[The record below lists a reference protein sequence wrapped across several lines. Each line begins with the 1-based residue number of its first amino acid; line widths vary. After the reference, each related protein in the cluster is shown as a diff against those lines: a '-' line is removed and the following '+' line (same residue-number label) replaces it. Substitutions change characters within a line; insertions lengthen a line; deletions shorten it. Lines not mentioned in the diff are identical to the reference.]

1 LADHG
6 NAFNRGPEF
15 SFSHGSVL
23 KMADKQRVAVLFGGR
38 SPEHD
43 VSIVTGLQALEAIDS
58 ARYEAFA
65 VYVSPQGEWLY
76 GEALA
81 WRNTYLPDGAVR
93 QGLDSVTLDLNAQ
106 GRGVLLPRDGGLFRR
121 PRPIV
126 FDVALL
132 AFHGTHGED
141 GGMQGLFEVANVPYT
156 GMRTLASAVL
166 MDKAATKRLLGAA
179 DIPLLPHVTLTR
191 PQEGLMAP
199 RAAVEAALGTAP
211 FPAIVKPNH
220 LGSSIGVAKVNDIEE
235 LLAVL
240 PQIFKLDPVVIV
252 EPYVSPLVEY
262 NVAVSAVAGTL
273 RSSAIECPKR
283 VEELLDF
290 KQKYLSGGGHKSQ
303 TKQPGQMSQGMLSLT
318 RDLNPKLPAK
328 LEHRIRGCAER
339 AFVAVGGT
347 GAPRIDFL
355 CNSQSGEIWLNEINP
370 CPGSFG
376 FFLWEAVEPPILFTH
391 FLTALIDE
399 ALAQHRLAQL
409 PADPVPHAARLF
421 RRP

>member
-1 LADHG
+1 
-6 NAFNRGPEF
+6 
-15 SFSHGSVL
+15 
-23 KMADKQRVAVLFGGR
+23 MADKQRVAVLFGGR

-58 ARYEAFA
+58 ARFEAFP

-76 GEALA
+76 GDALA
-81 WRNTYLPDGAVR
+81 WRNTYLPDPAVR
-93 QGLDSVTLDLNAQ
+93 QGLESVTLDLNAQ
-106 GRGVLLPRDGGLFRR
+106 ERGVLLPRDGGLFRR
-121 PRPIV
+121 PRPIL
-126 FDVALL
+126 FDVAVL
-132 AFHGTHGED
+132 AFHGTRGED
-141 GGMQGLFEVANVPYT
+141 GGMQGLFELANIPYT

-166 MDKAATKRLLGAA
+166 MDKAATKRMLRAA

-199 RAAVEAALGTAP
+199 RAAVEAALGAAP

-240 PQIFKLDPVVIV
+240 PQIFKLDPVVMV

-262 NVAVSAVAGTL
+262 NVAVSAVAGTV
-273 RSSAIECPKR
+273 RSSAIERPKR

-290 KQKYLSGGGHKSQ
+290 KQKYLSGGANKSQ
-303 TKQPGQMSQGMLSLT
+303 TKQPGQISQGMLSLT
-318 RDLNPKLPAK
+318 RDLDPTLPAE
-328 LEHRIRGCAER
+328 LDRQIRGCAER
-339 AFVAVGGT
+339 AFVAVSGT

-355 CNSQSGEIWLNEINP
+355 CNSQTGEIWLNEINP

-376 FFLWEAVEPPILFTH
+376 FFLWEAAKPPILFTH
-391 FLTALIDE
+391 FLTGLIEE
-399 ALAQHRLAQL
+399 AFAQHRLAQL
-409 PADPVPHAARLF
+409 PLDPVPEAARLF
-421 RRP
+421 RRA

>member
-1 LADHG
+1 
-6 NAFNRGPEF
+6 
-15 SFSHGSVL
+15 
-23 KMADKQRVAVLFGGR
+23 MADQQRVAVLFGGR

-43 VSIVTGLQALEAIDS
+43 VSIVTGLQALQAIDS
-58 ARYEAFA
+58 ARYEAFP

-76 GEALA
+76 GEPLA
-81 WRNTYLPDGAVR
+81 WRNTYLPDPGVR
-93 QGLDSVTLDLNAQ
+93 QGLESVTLDLNAQ
-106 GRGVLLPRDGGLFRR
+106 DRGVLLPRDGGLFRR
-121 PRPIV
+121 PRPIT
-126 FDVALL
+126 FDVAVL
-132 AFHGTHGED
+132 AFHGTNGED
-141 GGMQGLFEVANVPYT
+141 GGMQGLFELANIPYT

-166 MDKAATKRLLGAA
+166 MDKAATKRMLRAA
-179 DIPLLPHVTLTR
+179 EIPLLPDVTLAR
-191 PQEGLMAP
+191 PQEGLMMP
-199 RAAVEAALGTAP
+199 RAAVEAALGASR

-220 LGSSIGVAKVNDIEE
+220 LGSSIGVAKVNDVEE

-240 PQIFKLDPVVIV
+240 PQIFKLDPIVMV

-262 NVAVSAVAGTL
+262 NVAVSAITGAV
-273 RSSAIECPKR
+273 RSSAIERPKR

-290 KQKYLSGGGHKSQ
+290 KQKYLSGGNNKAQ
-303 TKQPGQMSQGMLSLT
+303 TKQPGEMSQGMLSLT
-318 RDLNPKLPAK
+318 RDLNPSLPADV
-328 LEHRIRGCAER
+328 ERQIRGCAER

-355 CNSQSGEIWLNEINP
+355 SNAQTGEIWLNEINP

-391 FLTALIDE
+391 LLTGLIEE

-409 PADPVPHAARLF
+409 PADPVPEAARLF

>member
-1 LADHG
+1 
-6 NAFNRGPEF
+6 
-15 SFSHGSVL
+15 
-23 KMADKQRVAVLFGGR
+23 MADKQRVAVLFGGR

-58 ARYEAFA
+58 ARYDAFP

-81 WRNTYLPDGAVR
+81 WRNTYLPDPAVR
-93 QGLDSVTLDLNAQ
+93 QGLESVTLDLNAEA
-106 GRGVLLPRDGGLFRR
+106 RGILLPRDGGLFRR
-121 PRPIV
+121 PRPIR

-141 GGMQGLFEVANVPYT
+141 GGMQGLFELANVPYT

-166 MDKAATKRLLGAA
+166 MDKAATKRMLQAV

-220 LGSSIGVAKVNDIEE
+220 LGSSIGVAKVDDIEE

-240 PQIFKLDPVVIV
+240 PQIFKLDPLVIV

-262 NVAVSAVAGTL
+262 NVAVTAVAGAL
-273 RSSAIECPKR
+273 RSSAIERPKR

-290 KQKYLSGGGHKSQ
+290 KQKYLSGGGNKSQ

-318 RDLNPKLPAK
+318 RDLNPELPAA
-328 LEHRIRGCAER
+328 LERQIRGCAER

-355 CNSQSGEIWLNEINP
+355 CNSQTGEIWLNEINP

-391 FLTALIDE
+391 FLTALIEE
-399 ALAQHRLAQL
+399 AFAQHHLAQL
-409 PADPVPHAARLF
+409 PPDPVPQAARLF
-421 RRP
+421 KRP

>member
-1 LADHG
+1 
-6 NAFNRGPEF
+6 
-15 SFSHGSVL
+15 
-23 KMADKQRVAVLFGGR
+23 MADKQRVAVLFGGR

-58 ARYEAFA
+58 TRYEAFP

-81 WRNTYLPDGAVR
+81 WRNTYLPDAGVR
-93 QGLDSVTLDLNAQ
+93 QGLDSVTLDANAQ
-106 GRGVLLPRDGGLFRR
+106 DRGVLLPRDGGLFRR
-121 PRPIV
+121 PRPIT
-126 FDVALL
+126 FDVAVL
-132 AFHGTHGED
+132 AFHGTKGED

-156 GMRTLASAVL
+156 GMRTLAAAVL
-166 MDKAATKRLLGAA
+166 MDKAATKRMLRPAE
-179 DIPLLPHVTLTR
+179 IPLLPHVRLTR
-191 PQEGLMAP
+191 PNEGLMPP
-199 RAAVEAALGTAP
+199 RAAVEAALGGAP

-220 LGSSIGVAKVNDIEE
+220 LGSSIGVAKVNDVEE

-262 NVAVSAVAGTL
+262 NVAVTALTGAV
-273 RSSAIECPKR
+273 RSSAIERPKR
-283 VEELLDF
+283 VEDLLDF
-290 KQKYLSGGGHKSQ
+290 KQKYLSGGGVNKSQ

-318 RDLNPKLPAK
+318 RDLNPKLPAE
-328 LEHRIRGCAER
+328 LERQIRGCAER

-355 CNSQSGEIWLNEINP
+355 CNSQTGELWLNEINP
-370 CPGSFG
+370 CPGSFA

-391 FLTALIDE
+391 FLTGLIEE
-399 ALAQHRLAQL
+399 AFAQHRLAQL
-409 PADPVPHAARLF
+409 PADPVPEAARLF
-421 RRP
+421 RRA

>member
-1 LADHG
+1 
-6 NAFNRGPEF
+6 
-15 SFSHGSVL
+15 
-23 KMADKQRVAVLFGGR
+23 MADKQRVAVLFGGR

-58 ARYEAFA
+58 ARFEPFP

-81 WRNTYLPDGAVR
+81 WRNTYLPDPAVR
-93 QGLDSVTLDLNAQ
+93 QGLESVTLDVNAQ
-106 GRGVLLPRDGGLFRR
+106 ERGVLLPRDGGLFRR
-121 PRPIV
+121 PRPIL
-126 FDVALL
+126 FDVAVL
-132 AFHGTHGED
+132 AFHGTRGED
-141 GGMQGLFEVANVPYT
+141 GGIQGLFELANVPYT

-166 MDKAATKRLLGAA
+166 MDKAATKRMLRTA

-199 RAAVEAALGTAP
+199 RAAVEAALGAAP

-240 PQIFKLDPVVIV
+240 PQIFKLDPVVMV

-262 NVAVSAVAGTL
+262 NVAVSAVAGAV

-290 KQKYLSGGGHKSQ
+290 KQKYLSGGTNKSQ
-303 TKQPGQMSQGMLSLT
+303 TKQPGQTSQGMLSLT
-318 RDLNPKLPAK
+318 RDLDPTLPCE
-328 LEHRIRGCAER
+328 LERQIRGCAER

-347 GAPRIDFL
+347 GAPRVDFL
-355 CNSQSGEIWLNEINP
+355 CNSQTGEIWLNEINP

-376 FFLWEAVEPPILFTH
+376 FFLWEAAKPPILFTH
-391 FLTALIDE
+391 FLTGLIEE
-399 ALAQHRLAQL
+399 AFAQHRLAQL
-409 PADPVPHAARLF
+409 PFDPVPEAARLF
-421 RRP
+421 RRR

>member
-1 LADHG
+1 
-6 NAFNRGPEF
+6 
-15 SFSHGSVL
+15 
-23 KMADKQRVAVLFGGR
+23 
-38 SPEHD
+38 
-43 VSIVTGLQALEAIDS
+43 
-58 ARYEAFA
+58 
-65 VYVSPQGEWLY
+65 
-76 GEALA
+76 
-81 WRNTYLPDGAVR
+81 
-93 QGLDSVTLDLNAQ
+93 
-106 GRGVLLPRDGGLFRR
+106 
-121 PRPIV
+121 
-126 FDVALL
+126 
-132 AFHGTHGED
+132 
-141 GGMQGLFEVANVPYT
+141 MQGLFEIANVPYT

-166 MDKAATKRLLGAA
+166 MDKAATKRMLGAA

-199 RAAVEAALGTAP
+199 RAAVEAALRNAA

-220 LGSSIGVAKVNDIEE
+220 LGSSIGVAKVNDIAE

-262 NVAVSAVAGTL
+262 NVAVSAAAGTL

-290 KQKYLSGGGHKSQ
+290 KQKYLSGGVNKSQ

-318 RDLNPKLPAK
+318 RDLNPKLPAE
-328 LEHRIRGCAER
+328 LERQIRGCAER

-376 FFLWEAVEPPILFTH
+376 FFLWEAMEPPILFTH
-391 FLTALIDE
+391 FLTAMLEE
-399 ALAQHRLAQL
+399 AFAQHRLAQL
-409 PADPVPHAARLF
+409 PADPVPQAAQLF
-421 RRP
+421 KRP

>member
-1 LADHG
+1 
-6 NAFNRGPEF
+6 
-15 SFSHGSVL
+15 
-23 KMADKQRVAVLFGGR
+23 MADKQRVAVLFGGR

-43 VSIVTGLQALEAIDS
+43 VSVVTGLQALEAIDS
-58 ARYEAFA
+58 ARYEAFP

-81 WRNTYLPDGAVR
+81 WRNTYLPDAGIR

-106 GRGVLLPRDGGLFRR
+106 ERGVLLPREGGLFRR
-121 PRPIV
+121 PRPIT
-126 FDVALL
+126 FDVAVL
-132 AFHGTHGED
+132 AFHGTKGED
-141 GGMQGLFEVANVPYT
+141 GGMQGLLELANIPYT

-166 MDKAATKRLLGAA
+166 MDKAATKRMLRAA
-179 DIPLLPHVTLTR
+179 EIPLLPHVALTR
-191 PQEGLMAP
+191 PKEGLMAP
-199 RAAVEAALGTAP
+199 RAAVEAALGAAP

-220 LGSSIGVAKVNDIEE
+220 LGSSIGVAKVNDVEE

-262 NVAVSAVAGTL
+262 NVAVTALTGAV
-273 RSSAIECPKR
+273 RSSAIERPKR

-290 KQKYLSGGGHKSQ
+290 KQKYLSGGGVNKGQ

-318 RDLNPKLPAK
+318 RDLNPELPAA
-328 LEHRIRGCAER
+328 LECQIRSCAER

-355 CNSQSGEIWLNEINP
+355 CNSQTGEIWLNEINP

-376 FFLWEAVEPPILFTH
+376 FFLWEAGEPPILFTH
-391 FLTALIDE
+391 FLTGLIEE
-399 ALAQHRLAQL
+399 AFAQHRLAQL
-409 PADPVPHAARLF
+409 PADPVPEPARLF